1 MDHMAILV
9 LIFQGT
15 TILFSTAATSF
26 YLPTNSVQMVLLW
39 TELCP
44 PQLQA
49 LTANVTVF
57 GDMAFEEV
65 IKVDRGHKGGAQIQ
79 QDWCQ
84 QKRHQKC
91 MHREKLM

>member
-1 MDHMAILV
+1 MAILV
-9 LIFQGT
+9 SIFQGT

-26 YLPTNSVQMVLLW
+26 YLPTNSAQMVLLW

-49 LTANVTVF
+49 LTPNVTVF
-57 GDMAFEEV
+57 GDVAFEEV
-65 IKVDRGHKGGAQIQ
+65 ITADRGHKGGAPIQ

-84 QKRHQKC
+84 WKRHQK
-91 MHREKLM
+91 MHAQDREKLM